1 MTELVFATNN
11 TNKRDEVA
19 QMLADQYRIKT
30 LAELGVTED
39 IPEDA
44 PDLTGNAQLKARYVY
59 ERYGVNVFADDTG
72 LEVHALNGA
81 PGVHSAR
88 FAGEERDN
96 AANIRKLL
104 SALENASDRSAQF
117 RTVICLILNGEEYLF
132 EGKVEGEI
140 ITELKGDAG
149 FGYDPVFRPTGRME
163 TFAEMTKGDKNAIS
177 HRGRAIS
184 KLIDFL
190 GDFGRRDFGRRD
202 FRL

>member
-11 TNKRDEVA
+11 ANKRDEVA
-19 QMLADQYRIKT
+19 QMLDGQYHIQT
-30 LAELGVTED
+30 LADLGITED

-88 FAGEERDN
+88 FAGEQRDN

-104 SALENASDRSAQF
+104 AALANASDRSAQF
-117 RTVICLILNGEEYLF
+117 RTVICLILDGKEYLF

-140 ITELKGDAG
+140 IAELKGDAG
-149 FGYDPVFRPTGRME
+149 FGYDPVFRPNGRME

-190 GDFGRRDFGRRD
+190 KKNPSSIPKD
-202 FRL
+202 

>member
-11 TNKRDEVA
+11 ANKRDEVA
-19 QMLADQYRIKT
+19 QMLDGQYHIQT
-30 LAELGVTED
+30 LADLGITED

-88 FAGEERDN
+88 FAGEQRDN

-104 SALENASDRSAQF
+104 AALANASDRSAQF
-117 RTVICLILNGEEYLF
+117 RTVICLILDGKEYLF

-140 ITELKGDAG
+140 IAELKGDAG
-149 FGYDPVFRPTGRME
+149 FGYDPVFRPNGQME

-190 GDFGRRDFGRRD
+190 KTNPSSTPKD
-202 FRL
+202 